1 MNLVFDAIISTSLA
15 CGGSLLGHLFSRLP
29 RPFWLIGYFI
39 PLALILVYG
48 VAVQFPALSFVPPVS
63 WMTIGLKR
71 FALMG
76 FLAAM
81 TLTTPL
87 SRLPRRRDRLLVAAL
102 AAVIVLVMSAW
113 PFLAPLLSRNQ
124 LAHLKTRVGPDG
136 VCRQNTDYTC
146 GPAAAVTALRQ
157 LGLAGDEGRIAILS
171 CTSSATGTPPDILA
185 EALQNE
191 YRKDG
196 FVAEFRAFQ
205 DISELKQAG
214 LTIAL
219 VKFGFL
225 VDHYVAVLGVT
236 DSEVLVGDP
245 LNGLDRMSYGEF
257 LKRWRFTGI
266 VVKRNF
272 GKIEGHHNFFDDGLR
287 RSGAIRGP

>member
-1 MNLVFDAIISTSLA
+1 MVFDALISASLA
-15 CGGSLLGHLFSRLP
+15 CGGALLGHLFSRLP
-29 RPFWLIGYFI
+29 RPFWLFGYFI

-48 VAVQFPALSFVPPVS
+48 VAVEFPALSFVPPVS
-63 WMTIGLKR
+63 WMTIGLKK
-71 FALMG
+71 FALTG
-76 FLAAM
+76 FVATM

-87 SRLPRRRDRLLVAAL
+87 SRLPRRRDRLVVAAL
-102 AAVIVLVMSAW
+102 AAVFVFVMSAW
-113 PFLAPLLSRNQ
+113 PCLAPLLSRSD
-124 LAHLKTRVGPDG
+124 LAHLKTRIGPDG

-171 CTSSATGTPPDILA
+171 CTSSATGTPPDFLA

-191 YRKDG
+191 YRQAG
-196 FVAEFRAFQ
+196 LMAEFRAFRSL
-205 DISELKQAG
+205 SELKRAG

-225 VDHYVAVLGVT
+225 VDHYVTVLGVT

-245 LNGLDRMSYGEF
+245 LNGLDRMSHAEF

-266 VVKRNF
+266 VMKRSL
-272 GKIEGHHNFFDDGLR
+272 GKIEGHHHSFDDGLR
-287 RSGAIRGP
+287 QSGAILGP